1 MSVEH
6 IHFLSVN
13 KIVIPHLATHSSD
26 CEKEFNMSLYAHGDP
41 DSSPAPSLSRL
52 MSQALP
58 HLSPSLSLSYSQ
70 RKCFSFYKNT
80 YHHTFPVSFMMDTT
94 LLEKAYVILLQC
106 NPQSFSVVEWWNK
119 LPAARRVSHPSDLQ
133 EARKDSSFPRE
144 LSSLSHKTDLHSPA
158 ALPCKPGKMPQSH
171 SDD

>member
-1 MSVEH
+1 MPMGTQIQV
-6 IHFLSVN
+6 
-13 KIVIPHLATHSSD
+13 
-26 CEKEFNMSLYAHGDP
+26 
-41 DSSPAPSLSRL
+41 
-52 MSQALP
+52 QP
-58 HLSPSLSLSYSQ
+58 HLSPDSCLKPCPISLPLSPCHILNANVFLFT
-70 RKCFSFYKNT
+70 KT
-80 YHHTFPVSFMMDTT
+80 HHHTFPVSFMMDTT

-144 LSSLSHKTDLHSPA
+144 LPSLSHKTDLHSPA
-158 ALPCKPGKMPQSH
+158 ALPCKQGKMPQSR